1 MCLVDWLSDPPPQRP
16 HWPFYTPPP
25 ISDPPVHATPRPL
38 QSLCWPL
45 APVVHAGTHNGH
57 KGKAWTGRHTGLLC
71 ALKGSGQD
79 EPHVAPAA
87 AVPDWGGGAPLP
99 KGRALGPNS
108 ARGAGGCT
116 MHSAPKARH
125 WRLDGTWRTGPRPR
139 GGHQVIIRSLVR
151 AARPCPPPPT
161 SPTPPYE

>member
-45 APVVHAGTHNGH
+45 APVVHAGMHNGR
-57 KGKAWTGRHTGLLC
+57 KGKAWAGWHMGVLC

-79 EPHVAPAA
+79 EPQNSQRCKRGLEPGFC
-87 AVPDWGGGAPLP
+87 VPPLP
-99 KGRALGPNS
+99 PQLVQLF
-108 ARGAGGCT
+108 GG
-116 MHSAPKARH
+116 
-125 WRLDGTWRTGPRPR
+125 
-139 GGHQVIIRSLVR
+139 
-151 AARPCPPPPT
+151 
-161 SPTPPYE
+161 